1 MKKTPTQRAIDSIN
15 RNIVNVLKTFGRA
28 STEYESITADLSKFD
43 IDYTFKKIPG
53 ITFGVP
59 QVANTAKNR
68 RRSSSV
74 RAKQRRNIDIRRR
87 KALYEKRIKAYEKRG
102 ADRFENIQAFIDL
115 MSSYEEFKQRRYNPA
130 DKARELEEKYGINIE
145 YDMGRAF
152 NDEDYLSERE
162 EFIRNAEILA
172 QQGININDV
181 SVEFKDGANWA
192 IDDETGEVRYTWT

>member
-1 MKKTPTQRAIDSIN
+1 MKTATQRAIDSIN
-15 RNIVNVLKTFGRA
+15 RNIRNVAETFGKG
-28 STEYESITADLSKFD
+28 SVEYEQLTADLSRFD
-43 IDYTFKKIPG
+43 FRMNKKG
-53 ITFGVP
+53 LP
-59 QVANTAKNR
+59 QLTNTPKNR
-68 RRSSSV
+68 RQSSAI
-74 RAKQRRNIDIRRR
+74 RAKQRRNINIKRR

-130 DKARELEEKYGINIE
+130 DKAHELEEKYGINIE

-152 NDEDYLSERE
+152 NDEDYLAERE

-192 IDDETGEVRYTWT
+192 IDDETGEVKYTWT